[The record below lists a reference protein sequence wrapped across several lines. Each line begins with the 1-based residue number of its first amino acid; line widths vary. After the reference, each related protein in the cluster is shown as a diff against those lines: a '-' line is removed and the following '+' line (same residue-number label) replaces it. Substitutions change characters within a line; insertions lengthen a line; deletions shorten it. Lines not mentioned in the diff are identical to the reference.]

1 MNTTVKRKKKD
12 SQIYYKTKKYLEK
25 KKDSE
30 INQKLELI
38 SKILEIEDLEERY
51 RYLYDL
57 ICDYLDCEFQKK
69 NICGF
74 DCGLCKKRRD
84 MIDKNIVKD
93 TYLNGCCHGYK
104 EGRDCQYLESG
115 KGCRIKN
122 IACKTYTCF
131 YLRRRGY
138 RYRLKDIYLA
148 RYFFNHRQ
156 KFYIENTYFVDKPV
170 IIAGIMKRG
179 ECK

>member
-1 MNTTVKRKKKD
+1 MNTTLKRKKID
-12 SQIYYKTKKYLEK
+12 ERIYHKTKKYLK
-25 KKDSE
+25 QRHDSE
-30 INQKLELI
+30 IGKKLEFI
-38 SKILEIEDLEERY
+38 DKILEIEDIEERY
-51 RYLYDL
+51 CYLYDL
-57 ICDYLDCEFQKK
+57 VCDYLDYEFQKK

-74 DCGLCKKRRD
+74 DCGLCKRRKD
-84 MIDKNIVKD
+84 MMDRKIVKD

-104 EGRDCQYLESG
+104 EDGDCQYLEPD

-138 RYRLKDIYLA
+138 RYRLKDIYFA
-148 RYFFNHRQ
+148 RYFFNRRQ
-156 KFYIENTYFVDKPV
+156 RFYIENTYFVDKPV

-179 ECK
+179 GCK